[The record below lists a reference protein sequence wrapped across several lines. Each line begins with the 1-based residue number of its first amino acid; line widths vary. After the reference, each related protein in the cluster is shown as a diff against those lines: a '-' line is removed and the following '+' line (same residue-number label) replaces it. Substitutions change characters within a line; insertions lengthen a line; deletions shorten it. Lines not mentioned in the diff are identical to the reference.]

1 MSCQLPESLEIHD
14 VSVNEDLDFQ
24 RREWTV
30 QRIAWLVEAAVI
42 VAALL
47 GLLGNGPLSKASIS
61 DPTGSLFV
69 EYSRFG
75 HWESPLRIEIT
86 VQPRAGHLT
95 RLSINRPYLDQMRV
109 ESITPQPV
117 SQSADGER
125 ITFEFTSDGD
135 QPLTIAF
142 HFSTRKLGAV
152 EAASGLAGGENVQF
166 TQFIFP

>member
-125 ITFEFTSDGD
+125 IRRGSCGD
-135 QPLTIAF
+135 LVRRA
-142 HFSTRKLGAV
+142 TRRLGAGR
-152 EAASGLAGGENVQF
+152 AAARVRRRRRRRTL
-166 TQFIFP
+166 